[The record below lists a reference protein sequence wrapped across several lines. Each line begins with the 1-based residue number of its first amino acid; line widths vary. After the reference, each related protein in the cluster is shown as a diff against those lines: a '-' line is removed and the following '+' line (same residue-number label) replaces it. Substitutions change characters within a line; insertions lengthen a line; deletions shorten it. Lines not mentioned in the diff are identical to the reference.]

1 MKTTKTF
8 LLKASTSLLM
18 FAGFFNSNFSSAQTG
33 GATFQVGPTMMR
45 GKIFPTTTL
54 LDNGKVI
61 SFSGRETN
69 FVSCSFSDLY
79 DPAANSFTE
88 TAMNFPHDASA
99 TVKLTD
105 GSYMLF
111 GGGENLGVAPGY
123 ATSEMYLQSTGTF
136 VSKASMTMQRMQH
149 AGVQLLNGK
158 VLIAGAWYN
167 NNGAQYGEVY
177 DVTADTYTATGAMVV
192 PRAQP
197 NIFPTADGG
206 AIISSGWPSYGGAVI
221 PNVEYYSPITNSF
234 TLQSNQ
240 LIPTD
245 SGWAPVSIYTRPFDD
260 CKMTNGK
267 YLMMASRN
275 ITGPEFALIEF
286 DPNTKLFSKINTLS
300 PLVDSL
306 TDGGFAD
313 FVLNKADNMVYLIG
327 FDAGFDPQRVC
338 VVTVDLSTGNVYHP
352 TTTYTLPAQ
361 EYFYATYTYMPSS
374 GKILVMGVNG
384 SNTSYFTGTDK
395 TYILT
400 PQITLGVKES
410 SVQSHEMTCYPNPA
424 ANEIKLNFNSNET
437 TLYNLEFIDITGR
450 VIQQETKWSNNGL
463 QTWNL
468 NTSNLPN
475 GMYLLSVQS
484 AKGRQTKSVII
495 DR

>member
-1 MKTTKTF
+1 
-8 LLKASTSLLM
+8 M
-18 FAGFFNSNFSSAQTG
+18 FAGFFHSNFSNAQTG

-45 GKIFPTTTL
+45 GKIFPTSTL

-79 DPAANSFTE
+79 DPTSNSFTE
-88 TAMNFPHDASA
+88 TAMNMPHDGSA
-99 TVKLTD
+99 TVKLSD
-105 GSYMLF
+105 GSFMLF
-111 GGGENLGVAPGY
+111 GGSENLGVAPGY

-136 VSKASMTMQRMQH
+136 VTKASMTMQRMQH
-149 AGVQLLNGK
+149 TGIQLSNGK

-167 NNGAQYGEVY
+167 NPGAQYGEVY
-177 DVTADTYTATGAMVV
+177 DVTADVYTATGAMVV

-206 AIISSGWPSYGGAVI
+206 AVLTGGWPSYGGGAVI
-221 PNVEYYSPITNSF
+221 TQVEYYSPITNSF
-234 TLQSNQ
+234 SLQSNQ
-240 LIPTD
+240 LIPAD
-245 SGWAPVSIYTRPFDD
+245 SGWIPMSIMTRPFDD

-275 ITGPEFALIEF
+275 ISGNEYALIQF

-300 PLVDSL
+300 PLLDSL

-313 FVLNKADNMVYLIG
+313 FVLNKTDNMVYLIG
-327 FDAGFDPQRVC
+327 FDAGYDPQRVC
-338 VVTVDLSTGNVYHP
+338 VVTVDLNTGNVYHP
-352 TTTYTLPAQ
+352 NTTYTLPAQ
-361 EYFYATYTYMPSS
+361 EYFYATYAYMPPN

-400 PQITLGVKES
+400 PQITLGAYERQQ
-410 SVQSHEMTCYPNPA
+410 QSQAMTCYPNPA
-424 ANEIKLNFNSNET
+424 ANEIKINFNSNET
-437 TLYNLEFIDITGR
+437 TVYSVEFMDITGR
-450 VIQQETKWSNNGL
+450 VIHQETKWSTIGL
-463 QTWNL
+463 QSWNL

-475 GMYLLSVQS
+475 GMYMLSLQS
-484 AKGRQTKSVII
+484 AKGRQTQSVII
-495 DR
+495 NR